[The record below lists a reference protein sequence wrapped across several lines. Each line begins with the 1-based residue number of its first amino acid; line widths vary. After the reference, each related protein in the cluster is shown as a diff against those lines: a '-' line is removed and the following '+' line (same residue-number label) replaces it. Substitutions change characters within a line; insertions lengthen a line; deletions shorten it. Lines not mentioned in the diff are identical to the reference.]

1 MANKRDFKKFTEASG
16 ASLCENM
23 MIAYYN
29 VEGIDKEK
37 VEQAIGQVLTAV
49 ETALIN
55 SNIHF
60 DKGPRAFENQGE
72 YSKARNKFYRAL
84 FDKIDVEFDA
94 ALGSALKVF
103 NAAIPAAAKEANKA
117 IAE

>member
-16 ASLCENM
+16 ASLCESM
-23 MIAYYN
+23 MVAYYN

-55 SNIHF
+55 SNVHF
-60 DKGPRAFENQGE
+60 DKAPRAFDNPGE

-84 FDKIDVEFDA
+84 FDKIDGEFDA
-94 ALGSALKVF
+94 ALDAALKVF
-103 NAAIPAAAKEANKA
+103 NAAIPAAVKETNKA
-117 IAE
+117 VAE